1 MSIIYDQSRRRVGQV
16 KRHPAIDAGGSS
28 RPTALAGKG
37 LARERIHPKAS
48 GSIAIRSQRDC
59 DTVTDEE
66 RPLAGRV
73 SDAGPARAV
82 CPVRGPASES
92 LRRTNPRESGEELPV
107 YGDLAERRLCRGM
120 ILARSPRAESRVRRR
135 IDR

>member
-28 RPTALAGKG
+28 RATALAVKG

-48 GSIAIRSQRDC
+48 DSIAMRSQPDC

-66 RPLAGRV
+66 GPLSGRV
-73 SDAGPARAV
+73 SDAGLSRSGRPGRPTDSEKRTRGKAV
-82 CPVRGPASES
+82 SAWPSMGNWRGSGFGGAPGGYLSGTDLS
-92 LRRTNPRESGEELPV
+92 LAPQV
-107 YGDLAERRLCRGM
+107 
-120 ILARSPRAESRVRRR
+120 I
-135 IDR
+135 